1 MRWWPTCLGWSIA
14 YQRFY
19 YYFLS
24 VVHLFFPL
32 LQVRYVIMCFNRVS
46 PFFFLFQIYMICMSK
61 CFSLNFQMILLSY
74 DLIGN
79 FMNNGQASH
88 FFLDIQLL
96 KSWELWVGYQLALNT
111 LSPCICL
118 HVILVYKYHKSS
130 NELYTMYPS
139 SQVSTSPLPPT
150 FFFFFCVFL
159 YGNWD
164 IVDCVCNHQ
173 CPGFFCF
180 ALTYLLDNIITMQ
193 ETSFFSSKL
202 QCTISRSNLHVV
214 CVKSLLSFIQTFC
227 IQLSHFWLLF
237 VSVCDLHQLCK
248 FYYSCNI
255 ELFFTQMLHG
265 INKK

>member
-1 MRWWPTCLGWSIA
+1 
-14 YQRFY
+14 
-19 YYFLS
+19 
-24 VVHLFFPL
+24 
-32 LQVRYVIMCFNRVS
+32 
-46 PFFFLFQIYMICMSK
+46 
-61 CFSLNFQMILLSY
+61 
-74 DLIGN
+74 
-79 FMNNGQASH
+79 
-88 FFLDIQLL
+88 
-96 KSWELWVGYQLALNT
+96 
-111 LSPCICL
+111 
-118 HVILVYKYHKSS
+118 
-130 NELYTMYPS
+130 MYPS

-150 FFFFFCVFL
+150 FFFFSVFFCTETETLSV
-159 YGNWD
+159 
-164 IVDCVCNHQ
+164 IVAVYHQ

>member
-1 MRWWPTCLGWSIA
+1 
-14 YQRFY
+14 
-19 YYFLS
+19 
-24 VVHLFFPL
+24 
-32 LQVRYVIMCFNRVS
+32 
-46 PFFFLFQIYMICMSK
+46 
-61 CFSLNFQMILLSY
+61 MILLSY

-139 SQVSTSPLPPT
+139 SQVSTSPPPPT
-150 FFFFFCVFL
+150 FLFFFCVFL

-227 IQLSHFWLLF
+227 MQLSHFWFSCFLFLF
-237 VSVCDLHQLCK
+237 VICINFVNVITDVILSCSSHKCYMVLTKNKHPLDFGPDLNALAA
-248 FYYSCNI
+248 
-255 ELFFTQMLHG
+255 LHV
-265 INKK
+265 IS